1 MTEKLNAPAAE
12 SADSGADLRGQL
24 LRRLSVAAVIVA
36 LLLGILTVFDY
47 LSQAPEE
54 DELPVFTQPVP
65 VAPKKPAT
73 QPVTPVDA
81 VPEPPAE
88 DKPAP
93 GGEAPA
99 TAQPAA
105 ETPPPPDVPAQPAA
119 PGNTASRESAPAQ
132 GGAKPVLRP
141 QAVVRPATPA
151 RPEIAAVPESTA
163 APQVQPTPS
172 PVPQSQPAAV
182 QPAPARVL
190 SREPSAGASRLFSGF
205 VLQAG
210 VFRSV
215 QRAEE
220 LHAQL
225 TLSGVPSTVETRV
238 QVGPFKTRQEA
249 EAAQQK
255 LRELG
260 IDTILVPPAGKR

>member
-1 MTEKLNAPAAE
+1 MTEKPNAPAAE
-12 SADSGADLRGQL
+12 TADSGADLRGQL
-24 LRRLSVAAVIVA
+24 IRRLSVAAIIVA
-36 LLLGILTVFDY
+36 LLLGILTIFDY

-54 DELPVFTQPVP
+54 DEVPVFTQPVP

-88 DKPAP
+88 DKPASA
-93 GGEAPA
+93 GEAS
-99 TAQPAA
+99 TAQPVAD
-105 ETPPPPDVPAQPAA
+105 TPPPPDVPAQPAA
-119 PGNTASRESAPAQ
+119 PENAASREPAHAQ
-132 GGAKPVLRP
+132 GGAKPVSRP

-172 PVPQSQPAAV
+172 PVPQPQPTAV
-182 QPAPARVL
+182 PPAPARVL

>member
-1 MTEKLNAPAAE
+1 MTEKPNAPAAE
-12 SADSGADLRGQL
+12 TADSGADLRGQL
-24 LRRLSVAAVIVA
+24 IRRLSVAAVIVA
-36 LLLGILTVFDY
+36 LLLGILTIFDY

-54 DELPVFTQPVP
+54 DEVPVFTQPVP

-81 VPEPPAE
+81 VPELPAE
-88 DKPAP
+88 DKPASA
-93 GGEAPA
+93 GEAS
-99 TAQPAA
+99 TAQPVA

-119 PGNTASRESAPAQ
+119 PENAASRESAHAQ
-132 GGAKPVLRP
+132 GGAKPVSRP

-172 PVPQSQPAAV
+172 PVPQPQPAAV
-182 QPAPARVL
+182 PPAPARVL